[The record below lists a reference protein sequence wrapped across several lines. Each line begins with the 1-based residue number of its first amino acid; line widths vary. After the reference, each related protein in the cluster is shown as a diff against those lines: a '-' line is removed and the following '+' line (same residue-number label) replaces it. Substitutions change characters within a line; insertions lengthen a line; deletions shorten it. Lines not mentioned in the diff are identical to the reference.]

1 MSFSEGGRD
10 LAFPTQKP
18 NADPALAAD
27 TRNRQRR
34 TRIERFRRLSTQ
46 IKSPVF
52 KLDFHYRAP
61 HQRLE
66 TPVDDASGARE
77 MTLFYAPLSG
87 EAFASPSGTP
97 PRRTVEELLDF
108 VFLDCYGSVYP
119 TDDPRHPGLMDYLKQ
134 ELELVK
140 AHLPDSVPIR

>member
-1 MSFSEGGRD
+1 VSFSEGGRD

-66 TPVDDASGARE
+66 TPVDDASG
-77 MTLFYAPLSG
+77 